1 MIQDLV
7 RKYQFYTNESSH
19 WIWKVIYWR
28 PAWFLTD
35 WQLLII
41 NLWEDRARKYV
52 FYARLFA
59 QCGGFDSALKWK
71 HYFPDVDEHRGGFH
85 FISPHLFFS
94 FHCRN
99 LVNIHFNQQRKYNL
113 SIFIGRLPKV
123 YWNRNVEC
131 MHFPPERVCISRDK
145 ATCRSKS
152 VPSMVADEMQTQSN
166 QSGRYHNPA
175 LKCQSPLSSL
185 CVWWEI
191 IVWEN
196 LLILA
201 NTLSALICTERIRL
215 Y

>member
-1 MIQDLV
+1 MFLCEIVCSVWCVWFRSEL
-7 RKYQFYTNESSH
+7 KTLLP
-19 WIWKVIYWR
+19 WR
-28 PAWFLTD
+28 GWATW
-35 WQLLII
+35 W
-41 NLWEDRARKYV
+41 V
-52 FYARLFA
+52 FILF
-59 QCGGFDSALKWK
+59 
-71 HYFPDVDEHRGGFH
+71 P
-85 FISPHLFFS
+85 SPFFFS
-94 FHCRN
+94 GFHCRN

-145 ATCRSKS
+145 PPCRSKS
-152 VPSMVADEMQTQSN
+152 FPSMVADEMQTQSN
-166 QSGRYHNPA
+166 QSGRYHNPP